1 MVGFGL
7 YYGYK
12 VKGTTKGG
20 EQKTLKKVKKVL
32 DKRSK
37 RCYNKGTK
45 NGTEKEKR
53 TMTKGNA
60 IRYYRKFSGAQGY
73 IIGFTYKKKSY
84 MAIVDEIMP
93 RFIRVEKEA
102 SKKGGKEKLQLRLTN
117 QHMEQLIR
125 KGAIE
130 IDYEVTKGNNGRNF
144 EMWVQR
150 YFGQVARDW
159 DNDGFW
165 VGGDVNVDGIEYQ
178 IKFNGA
184 QIVTFD
190 TLHNLQKCGKDFK
203 NYKPKVGR
211 KKKVA

>member
-1 MVGFGL
+1 
-7 YYGYK
+7 
-12 VKGTTKGG
+12 
-20 EQKTLKKVKKVL
+20 
-32 DKRSK
+32 
-37 RCYNKGTK
+37 
-45 NGTEKEKR
+45 
-53 TMTKGNA
+53 MTKGNA

-73 IIGFTYKKKSY
+73 ILGFTYKKKNY

-130 IDYEVTKGNNGRNF
+130 IDYEITNGNNGRNF

-190 TLHNLQKCGKDFK
+190 TLHNLQKCGKDYK
-203 NYKPKVGR
+203 NYVPKRGR